1 MCNFRKEYCRR
12 SGSSVPP
19 ASGGPRST
27 CGGLDGG
34 PQRYIH
40 ILTPRTCE
48 RAYVEIASVKLR
60 FHCIRLGPTF
70 RDQCP
75 HKERLRDTGSQ
86 RERPRE
92 DGRKQ
97 SDHPPTEER
106 QARPAATRSSKEEPS
121 PRAPRGPPRQPV
133 VSDFWLPEL
142 WERS

>member
-1 MCNFRKEYCRR
+1 MCNFRKEYCR
-12 SGSSVPP
+12 GQVPLCHQLLGVP
-19 ASGGPRST
+19 GQPV
-27 CGGLDGG
+27 GGLDGG

-48 RAYVEIASVKLR
+48 RAYVEIASVKPK
-60 FHCIRLGPTF
+60 FHCIRLGPIF
-70 RDQCP
+70 QDQCP

-106 QARPAATRSSKEEPS
+106 QARPAPTRSSKEGPS

-133 VSDFWLPEL
+133 ISDFWLPEL
-142 WERS
+142 WEQ